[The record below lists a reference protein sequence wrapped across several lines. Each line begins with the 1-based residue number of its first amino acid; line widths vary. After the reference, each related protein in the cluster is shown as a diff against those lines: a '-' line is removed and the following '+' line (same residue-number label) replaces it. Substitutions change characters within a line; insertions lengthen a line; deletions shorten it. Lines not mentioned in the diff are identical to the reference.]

1 MRYTSGGSRLALTE
15 RFSGAKL
22 ASREIFAST
31 RGIDPLNER
40 TEGVHTRVLEL
51 GSIEDFRGV
60 C

>member
-1 MRYTSGGSRLALTE
+1 MDNVVNNMD
-15 RFSGAKL
+15 
-22 ASREIFAST
+22 ASYLQYIC
-31 RGIDPLNER
+31 GIDPLNER